1 MAEELLELV
10 EELRAVVAELREAVE
25 ELRELVEE
33 RELLSTCGLVTVA
46 ELREEEPG
54 LT

>member
-10 EELRAVVAELREAVE
+10 EELRAVVAEREPLSTCCLVTVAELREAVE
-25 ELRELVEE
+25 ELRE
-33 RELLSTCGLVTVA
+33 
-46 ELREEEPG
+46 EEPG